1 MCVFGLLRSLLIA
14 LGVVCSLTG
23 AVSGELYPARTR
35 TVRGPSHR
43 NTRLPVRDAD
53 HTLEWDAARLEWLVI
68 SDANADEDAAPS
80 LAGTPLALEGPTF
93 SGCHQLTREAL
104 ARPAAQMVPHSG
116 RAPPSLL

>member
-1 MCVFGLLRSLLIA
+1 MLGLLRSLLIA

-53 HTLEWDAARLEWLVI
+53 HTLEWDAARLEWLEV
-68 SDANADEDAAPS
+68 SSPNTDEDPAPAEAASFAEERPAFS
-80 LAGTPLALEGPTF
+80 CWHALTP
-93 SGCHQLTREAL
+93 EAL
-104 ARPAAQMVPHSG
+104 TPPAAGMFPHSG
-116 RAPPSLL
+116 RAPPTLL